1 MLKLRNE
8 RGTVTAELAISM
20 PAVLLVLT
28 FAIQSL
34 ALQVDRIE
42 LANKVGQLARSAA
55 RGETVSKTTVEG
67 KLVCVERSITK
78 FIQVSEK
85 QCAHRLGL

>member
-1 MLKLRNE
+1 MELRSE
-8 RGTVTAELAISM
+8 RGAVTAELAISM
-20 PAVLLVLT
+20 PAVLLMLT
-28 FAIQSL
+28 FAIQAL
-34 ALQVDRIE
+34 AVQVDRIE

-55 RGETVSKTTVEG
+55 RGEAVAKTTLEG
-67 KLVCVERSITK
+67 KLICVERSTTK